1 MPQLD
6 RLLSVMVSNRA
17 ESLRLVENELASLVK
32 DGAAV
37 PLTKQALG
45 ASQLLGLLREIAPP
59 DALRRLYEGTSTEFQ
74 YRSGDGVFN
83 ARASNESGKWMAAIT
98 AGPLAEA
105 AVTTLA
111 PPSAAG
117 RPTPSMAAAR
127 IPAHPTTISVQVGED
142 ATARAAMDNL
152 LRQLVEQSGSDLHL
166 RCGEPPILRR
176 HGEMVRLDEQAPLD
190 DGTLMRMLHS
200 IMPDRNRSEYGD
212 TNDTDFAY
220 EIPGLARFRANAL
233 RERKGAAAVL
243 RVIPAKVVTA
253 EELGITSEVQALCQ
267 LTKGLVLVT
276 GPTGSGKSTTLCAL
290 IDLINRTR
298 TDHVITIEDPIEF
311 VHQNKHCVITQRQV
325 GVHTSSFKHALRAA
339 LREDPDIVLVGEL
352 RDLET
357 ASIAIETAETGH
369 LVFGTLHTTTAPSTI
384 DRLVDQFPADRQEQI
399 RVMLSESLK
408 GVISQVL
415 CKKIGGGRV
424 AAREILLSTLA
435 ISNLIREAKTFQITS
450 VMQTSRRSGMITL
463 NDALIELVDGGQV
476 EPKEAYMKATDK
488 VGFTQSLR
496 SRGHDTSFVDGDAP
510 QAQGSKGDNGVS
522 SKTPPPRPGYA
533 TKR

>member
-6 RLLSVMVSNRA
+6 RLLSAMVSNRA

-45 ASQLLGLLREIAPP
+45 AAQLLGLLREIAPP
-59 DALRRLYEGTSTEFQ
+59 DALRRLDEGTPAEFQ
-74 YRSGDGVFN
+74 YRSGDSVFS

-105 AVTTLA
+105 ATTLPA
-111 PPSAAG
+111 PSAAG
-117 RPTPSMAAAR
+117 RPTPSMASAR
-127 IPAHPTTISVQVGED
+127 VPAQPAPAVQVGED
-142 ATARAAMDNL
+142 TTARAAMDSL

-176 HGEMVRLDEQAPLD
+176 HGEMVRLDQPPLD
-190 DGTLMRMLHS
+190 DGTLVRMLHS
-200 IMPDRNRSEYGD
+200 IMPDRNRSEYGE

-220 EIPGLARFRANAL
+220 EISGLARFRANAL

-253 EELGITSEVQALCQ
+253 EELGISTEVQALCQ

-311 VHQNKHCVITQRQV
+311 VHQNKQCVITQRQV

-435 ISNLIREAKTFQITS
+435 ISNLIREAKTFQIAS

-488 VGFTQSLR
+488 TGFTQSLR
-496 SRGHDTSFVDGDAP
+496 SRGHDTSFVDGEAP
-510 QAQGSKGDNGVS
+510 QAHGSKPENGVNT
-522 SKTPPPRPGYA
+522 KTPPPRPGYA